1 MIDVDRKLFPVEILF
16 PTMKISR
23 RAYNAAQAYID
34 ETVLQKGVVESYMY
48 GFRAKDDPEHIIR
61 DLYFPIQHCAA
72 EGVEVHDPLFPVII
86 EAKRAENL
94 ILNSWIHH
102 HCYGALRPSGPRFP
116 VVNDKDSCGAFL
128 NKIGEENYKIYAQ
141 EERRSIDDFFIE
153 EKEGE
158 FFLHSRKSHI
168 NFVIKLKDK
177 ERKDLK
183 EIIDSIGTML
193 PTYYSYIGCIIMNP
207 SVSPNILVSAVE
219 GANKIL
225 EFIDR
230 KIAKAPEHYLGQE
243 FQQDI
248 CKDPYAGYFLKKWS
262 YLNTSDDRIRE
273 RQVSLEIIDTNE
285 EEKERDIIKKEVAE
299 RALKMKVANSLR
311 YEELF
316 RRGNNND

>member
-1 MIDVDRKLFPVEILF
+1 MGFFYTKENGLYYRRKNMIDVDRKLFPVEILF

-102 HCYGALRPSGPRFP
+102 HCYGALRPSGQRFT

-141 EERRSIDDFFIE
+141 EERRS
-153 EKEGE
+153 
-158 FFLHSRKSHI
+158 
-168 NFVIKLKDK
+168 
-177 ERKDLK
+177 
-183 EIIDSIGTML
+183 IDSIGTML

-248 CKDPYAGYFLKKWS
+248 CKDPYAGFFWKKWS

>member
-1 MIDVDRKLFPVEILF
+1 MGFFYTKENGLYYRRKNMIDVDRKLFPVEILF

-86 EAKRAENL
+86 EAKR
-94 ILNSWIHH
+94 
-102 HCYGALRPSGPRFP
+102 
-116 VVNDKDSCGAFL
+116 
-128 NKIGEENYKIYAQ
+128 EENYKIYAQ

-248 CKDPYAGYFLKKWS
+248 CKDPYAGFFWKKWS

>member
-1 MIDVDRKLFPVEILF
+1 M
-16 PTMKISR
+16 
-23 RAYNAAQAYID
+23 
-34 ETVLQKGVVESYMY
+34 
-48 GFRAKDDPEHIIR
+48 
-61 DLYFPIQHCAA
+61 
-72 EGVEVHDPLFPVII
+72 
-86 EAKRAENL
+86 
-94 ILNSWIHH
+94 
-102 HCYGALRPSGPRFP
+102 
-116 VVNDKDSCGAFL
+116 NDKDSCGAFL

-248 CKDPYAGYFLKKWS
+248 CKDPYAGFFWKKWS